1 MSSQLEITEQESHRV
16 THGGIT
22 ALTVVERFLARH
34 LKVRPTSVTSGEIIW
49 IPAPKK
55 PFKKPEEGKIGVVM
69 FIHLATGPQR
79 E

>member
-1 MSSQLEITEQESHRV
+1 MSSPLEITERRV

-22 ALTVVERFLARH
+22 ALTVAERGLGRR
-34 LKVRPTSVTSGEIIW
+34 LKVRPTSVTSGKIIW
-49 IPAPKK
+49 IPARKK
-55 PFKKPEEGKIGVVM
+55 PFKQPEEGKIGVVM